1 MKVFLQSD
9 GTGRDTCN
17 GKAKQIALDQ
27 KSVNDTPMQRNIPKS
42 PKSKSSSG
50 QYVPHPRYGSS
61 PRPSGVKV
69 SESELRRGLWGLSNK
84 LIFPETALIANT
96 TLQNFAVYPRKYYV
110 DILKECR
117 QCHRPFIFFAREQRY
132 WFETLKFYV
141 DADCVHC
148 PKCRRESRVLQ
159 RRLRRYSD
167 LFAKKDIT
175 RKELMF
181 LVDDAR
187 HLLERGVLKNLS
199 NLGSVKNKAM
209 KEIPEYQGVLE
220 LAEAIKA
227 AKLAQDPIPDD
238 AQAPTEK

>member
-1 MKVFLQSD
+1 M
-9 GTGRDTCN
+9 
-17 GKAKQIALDQ
+17 
-27 KSVNDTPMQRNIPKS
+27 
-42 PKSKSSSG
+42 
-50 QYVPHPRYGSS
+50 
-61 PRPSGVKV
+61 
-69 SESELRRGLWGLSNK
+69 SNK